1 MRHLL
6 FILTTDNGTVG
17 EGVGCDCRSRGRRQ
31 LVIIVMMMA
40 EVMSIPTTVSWDSSL
55 SGHHQT
61 LSASSAARCCNNSQ
75 YDNINLI
82 KCDASN

>member
-17 EGVGCDCRSRGRRQ
+17 EGVGCDCGSRERRQ

-40 EVMSIPTTVSWDSSL
+40 EVMSIPTTVSWDQRPPPHCQAIIRHSRHLPLQDVAIIHNMTTS
-55 SGHHQT
+55 
-61 LSASSAARCCNNSQ
+61 
-75 YDNINLI
+75 I
-82 KCDASN
+82 